1 MIESGDGH
9 SRDSNQEIR
18 PRGPT
23 DGVHLSKTS
32 LSGRGSKKDFP
43 LVPSMRKMRWNG
55 ASSYSDEGWLRSRP
69 PLRAVHQGKSVF
81 CHATGSVRACA
92 ITTELSLTDM
102 VRNRRCQHVFDRK
115 LYR

>member
-32 LSGRGSKKDFP
+32 LSGRGVKKGLP
-43 LVPSMRKMRWNG
+43 P
-55 ASSYSDEGWLRSRP
+55 RP
-69 PLRAVHQGKSVF
+69 
-81 CHATGSVRACA
+81 
-92 ITTELSLTDM
+92 
-102 VRNRRCQHVFDRK
+102 FDA
-115 LYR
+115 